1 VSAAINRIHLIAP
14 KSKPVPAMIFQVI
27 SLVGAVLVLSGYVA
41 LQRRWLTGD
50 DRFFNLLNFV
60 GAGLLTWVAVVDRR
74 IGFIIL
80 EGAWA
85 LLSLP
90 GLIRGGRR
98 A

>member
-1 VSAAINRIHLIAP
+1 MLYQA
-14 KSKPVPAMIFQVI
+14 I
-27 SLVGAVLVLSGYVA
+27 SLIGAVLVLSGYVA
-41 LQRRWLTGD
+41 LQRGWLSGE
-50 DRFFNLLNFV
+50 DRLFNLLNFV

-90 GLIRGGRR
+90 GVIRGRERHR